1 MTQPLWFFGTCF
13 SIITDYTAT
22 TGQYDLLEGY
32 FPPGKQT
39 PLHRHTRYSEQLYVL
54 EGEVTVWAGENKV
67 VLSAGD
73 HFLIPVSI
81 PHAVGVVNDLE
92 ENSAKADRP
101 AQGLV
106 VTATSGFA
114 RLVAAI
120 GTSSGTDTPD
130 MELFMRIYAEIG
142 DEILAPPGALPNA

>member
-32 FPPGKQT
+32 FPPGQQT

-54 EGEVTVWAGENKV
+54 EGEITVWASENKV

-73 HFLIPVSI
+73 QFFIPMGI
-81 PHAVGVVNDLE
+81 PHAVGVV
-92 ENSAKADRP
+92 SARP

-106 VTATSGFA
+106 VTAPSGFA
-114 RLVAAI
+114 RLVAAT
-120 GTSSGTDTPD
+120 GTSSKTDTPD
-130 MELFMRIYAEIG
+130 MELFMQICAEIG
-142 DEILAPPGALPNA
+142 DEILAPPGALPDA